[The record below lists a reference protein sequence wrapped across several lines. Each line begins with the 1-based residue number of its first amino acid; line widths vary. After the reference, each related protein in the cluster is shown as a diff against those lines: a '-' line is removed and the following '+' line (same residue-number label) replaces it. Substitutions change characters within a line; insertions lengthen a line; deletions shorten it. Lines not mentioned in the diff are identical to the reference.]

1 MAYIQAIFAGEL
13 PPPPIAEL
21 MGFYGVSAEPGRAVF
36 EMEPGPQH
44 YNPIGSVH
52 GGVALTLLDSAMG
65 CAVHTLLEPGV
76 GYTTLEVKTNFVR
89 PIKADTGV
97 IRCEGIVIHKGS
109 RVVTAEGKVT
119 DAGGKLLAHGT
130 TTCLIFPPSR
140 AVARAL
146 LEAQRDQR
154 TRGPHV
160 RDHRLTRP
168 GPVEPFDR
176 RQDRVVLL
184 DVLLQ

>member
-1 MAYIQAIFAGEL
+1 MADIEASDPRDVAERGLQLSGMDYIQAIFAGEL

-21 MGFYGVSAEPGRAVF
+21 MGFRGVSAEPGRAVF

-89 PIKADTGV
+89 PIKAETGL
-97 IRCEGIVIHKGS
+97 IRCEGTVIHKGS

-119 DAGGKLLAHGT
+119 DVAGKLLAHGT
-130 TTCLIFPPSR
+130 TTCLLFP
-140 AVARAL
+140 A
-146 LEAQRDQR
+146 
-154 TRGPHV
+154 G
-160 RDHRLTRP
+160 
-168 GPVEPFDR
+168 G
-176 RQDRVVLL
+176 
-184 DVLLQ
+184 

>member
-1 MAYIQAIFAGEL
+1 MADIEATDPHVVAERGLRLSGMDYIQAIFAGEL

-21 MGFYGVSAEPGRAVF
+21 MGFRGVSAEPGRAVF

-89 PIKADTGV
+89 PIKADTGL
-97 IRCEGIVIHKGS
+97 IRCEGTVIHEGS
-109 RVVTAEGKVT
+109 RVVTAEGKLT
-119 DAGGKLLAHGT
+119 DAAGKLLAHGT
-130 TTCLIFPPSR
+130 TTCLLFPS
-140 AVARAL
+140 
-146 LEAQRDQR
+146 
-154 TRGPHV
+154 G
-160 RDHRLTRP
+160 
-168 GPVEPFDR
+168 G
-176 RQDRVVLL
+176 
-184 DVLLQ
+184 

>member
-1 MAYIQAIFAGEL
+1 MADTDAVDPREVAERGLQLSGMAYIQAIFAGEL

-65 CAVHTLLEPGV
+65 CAVHTLLDAGV

-89 PIKADTGV
+89 PITAETGL
-97 IRCEGIVIHKGS
+97 IRCEGKVIHRGG
-109 RVVTAEGKVT
+109 RVATADGRII
-119 DAGGKLLAHGT
+119 DSAGKLLAHGT
-130 TTCLIFPPSR
+130 TTCLI
-140 AVARAL
+140 L
-146 LEAQRDQR
+146 
-154 TRGPHV
+154 GP
-160 RDHRLTRP
+160 
-168 GPVEPFDR
+168 
-176 RQDRVVLL
+176 
-184 DVLLQ
+184 